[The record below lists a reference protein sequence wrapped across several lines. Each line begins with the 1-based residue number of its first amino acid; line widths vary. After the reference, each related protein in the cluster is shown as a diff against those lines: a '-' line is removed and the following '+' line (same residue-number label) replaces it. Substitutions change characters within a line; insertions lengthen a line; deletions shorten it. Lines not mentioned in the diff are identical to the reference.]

1 MKNKLIY
8 IAPLIFGL
16 MLIYLSFNSYWL
28 NSYYEIKEKHK
39 REIDLKDDEIN
50 WLKMD
55 NSNKDSRLITCE
67 QEFLRRNY
75 EKESK
80 PTLLALPKRK
90 MESIPVSELP
100 NPCRISDG
108 KCFVCLI
115 SNGKTCN
122 GFWQ

>member
-1 MKNKLIY
+1 MKNKLLY

-55 NSNKDSRLITCE
+55 KDSLVNRLQVCE
-67 QEFLRRNY
+67 MELLKRIYNR
-75 EKESK
+75 ESK
-80 PTLLALPKRK
+80 PVLLALPKK
-90 MESIPVSELP
+90 A
-100 NPCRISDG
+100 DG
-108 KCFVCLI
+108 VTRNAKG
-115 SNGKTCN
+115 SY
-122 GFWQ
+122 